1 MTVLVLTCAEDVT
14 ADMVVSALHDR
25 GVPVVRLDPADL
37 PGQAALSAQYA
48 QGDFHG
54 YLSAGD
60 RVVSMT
66 GLRSIWIR
74 RPGQPAAHAA
84 HQSEWLTAEST
95 QALYGTL
102 YSTGA
107 RWMNHPIPAAQARC
121 KPWQLRVAHHSG
133 FAVPPTLIT
142 TFPQVAREF
151 AAQYRDLVVK
161 PVSGAHPSDPP
172 MALPT
177 TRIEPDADFTEVMAA
192 PTLLQQRVPKRADIR
207 LTCVGDQ
214 LFAARKTSDPDQVDV
229 RFTDKGDAWAPAE
242 IPARITQAV
251 RTYMSL
257 TQLAYGAFDFAEDS
271 DGIWWFLE
279 CNQGGQFGFI
289 ELDTGQP
296 LAEAVA
302 AWLSSPTASD
312 ARRTAGHAV

>member
-14 ADMVVSALHDR
+14 ADLVVSALYDVN
-25 GVPVVRLDPADL
+25 VPVVRLDPADL
-37 PGQAALSAQYA
+37 PGEVALSTEYV

-54 YLSAGD
+54 HLSVGG
-60 RVVSMT
+60 RVVSMSS
-66 GLRSIWIR
+66 LRSIWIR
-74 RPGQPAAHAA
+74 RPGRPAAHAD

-102 YSTGA
+102 HCTTA
-107 RWMNHPIPAAQARC
+107 RWMNHPVAAAQARH
-121 KPWQLRVAHHSG
+121 KPWQLRIAQQSG

-161 PVSGAHPSDPP
+161 PVSGTHPSDPP

-177 TRIEPDADFTEVMAA
+177 TRIDPDTDFAGVAAA

-207 LTCVGDQ
+207 LTCVGDK
-214 LFAARKTSDPDQVDV
+214 LFAARKASGADEVDV
-229 RFTDKGDAWAPAE
+229 RFAEDGGPWEPAE
-242 IPARITQAV
+242 VPARIAQAV
-251 RTYMSL
+251 RTYL
-257 TQLAYGAFDFAEDS
+257 YTTQLAYGAFDFAEDQ
-271 DGIWWFLE
+271 DGTWWFLE

-289 ELDTGQP
+289 QLETDQP
-296 LAEAVA
+296 IAEAVA
-302 AWLSSPTASD
+302 AWLASPTA
-312 ARRTAGHAV
+312 G